1 MESVRRKIR
10 IMDNSNAK
18 EQFLNENIFHEL
30 QNLNDGFD
38 SHKIK
43 YFSANNFRIILERI
57 EKLGIGIYGI
67 EPWKNG
73 EFYDVSVYEDYTDNP
88 LDPLWYNQAFNE
100 FISTGEELQYSAT
113 YCIPSLNS

>member
-1 MESVRRKIR
+1 
-10 IMDNSNAK
+10 MDNNDKK
-18 EQFLNENIFHEL
+18 EQFLNENVFYGL
-30 QNLNDGFD
+30 RNLNDGFD

-43 YFSANNFRIILERI
+43 YFSANDFRIILERI
-57 EKLGIGIYGI
+57 EKLGIGINGI

-73 EFYDVSVYEDYTDNP
+73 EFYDVSICEDYSDNP

-113 YCIPSLNS
+113 YFIQSFNSAL